1 MSSFTTA
8 RPGFRLIFRD
18 DSVRLWRSARATEE
32 VSLGAGDLA
41 RRLRAFGLDRM
52 AARARLTVFLPEGT
66 VWEAALALPRW
77 NPAARRRAA
86 RAAAAEA
93 LALDPAAVAVALGRR
108 RPDGTTPVAAIPTA
122 RLAETR
128 AFLTPLGLD
137 PDCIATTGGSVGF
150 RRSPAFL
157 PARLVPELPAFAG
170 LRLPTGFLA
179 PLPRRAQPLLLAG
192 AGLAVVAA
200 VGLATLP
207 GSPQPA
213 LVAAAPDALDS
224 PSMVVMPVPAYPVL
238 STLRAAADPAPHHRP
253 AGLAPVTLARAEA
266 PVLRIAPAAPRPAP
280 VSLAEAIGSAPVVT
294 MATRNLPPT
303 PLPPLPHSARGDA
316 GPRVA
321 ELGTTMTDAVMPRPR
336 PVARDVLGRIGAE
349 LPASA
354 APLSPAGADMSLRPH
369 WRPLSVRAEATETVP
384 FGAAAAAT
392 LATEPSPRPEPRPGA
407 ATAVAASAAGLA
419 PRPRQGSA
427 PLPED
432 VAAAAASAAF
442 VSAAR
447 PAPRQAAVRIAPVAV
462 ASLGPVRDLVPA
474 PAPAPR
480 SVASVSPSVRA
491 AVATATAPAAAPR
504 VVPPQPKRVA
514 ALPPVVSV
522 PQKPR
527 AVASAPLAV
536 RSLPSAPRSP
546 AAAVP
551 LPVRTTAA
559 RGPVIQTTPKA
570 VAGPRVASTQPAVQ
584 KTAPRDTWRARGFL
598 SARATPTT
606 TEKVGVSRR
615 GASLIGVFGDADGRY
630 ALVQT
635 QRGKV
640 ARVRQGDTVDG
651 AVVASITKDS
661 VALDG
666 RNATI
671 LRLPD

>member
-1 MSSFTTA
+1 MSSFTTP
-8 RPGFRLIFRD
+8 RPGFRLLFRD
-18 DSVRLWRSARATEE
+18 DSVRLWRSARVTEE
-32 VSLGAGDLA
+32 VSLGAADLA

-52 AARARLTVFLPEGT
+52 AARARLTVLLPERT
-66 VWEAALALPRW
+66 VWEAALVLPRW
-77 NPAARRRAA
+77 NPTARRRAA

-93 LALDPAAVAVALGRR
+93 LGLDPAAVAVAVGRR
-108 RPDGTTPVAAIPTA
+108 RPDGTTPIAAIPAA

-128 AFLTPLGLD
+128 AFLAPLGLD
-137 PDCIATTGGSVGF
+137 PDCVGTTGGSVGF

-157 PARLVPELPAFAG
+157 PARLVPDLPSFAG
-170 LRLPTGFLA
+170 LHLPTGFLA
-179 PLPRRAQPLLLAG
+179 PLPRRAQPALLAG
-192 AGLAVVAA
+192 TGLAAVAAIGLAV
-200 VGLATLP
+200 LP
-207 GSPQPA
+207 GDQQPDR
-213 LVAAAPDALDS
+213 LAAAPEALEA
-224 PSMVVMPVPAYPVL
+224 PSMTVMPVPAYPVL
-238 STLRAAADPAPHHRP
+238 STLHAAPDPAPHHRP
-253 AGLAPVTLARAEA
+253 AGLAPITLARAEPPA
-266 PVLRIAPAAPRPAP
+266 LRIAPAAPRPAP
-280 VSLAEAIGSAPVVT
+280 IARTEAIGSAPVVT

-303 PLPPLPHSARGDA
+303 PLPPLPQSARGDA

-336 PVARDVLGRIGAE
+336 PVSGPVTRDVLARIGAE
-349 LPASA
+349 LPAGA
-354 APLSPAGADMSLRPH
+354 ATSLRPR
-369 WRPLSVRAEATETVP
+369 WRPLAVRAESAEADLP

-392 LATEPSPRPEPRPGA
+392 LATDPSPRPEPRPGA
-407 ATAVAASAAGLA
+407 ATTVAAAAAGTA
-419 PRPRQGSA
+419 PRPRQGAA
-427 PLPED
+427 PIPED
-432 VAAAAASAAF
+432 VAAVAAATSAAF

-447 PAPRQAAVRIAPVAV
+447 PAPRQAAARIVPVAV
-462 ASLGPVRDLVPA
+462 ASLGPVRGLVPA
-474 PAPAPR
+474 TAPAAR
-480 SVASVSPSVRA
+480 TTASVGPSVRA
-491 AVATATAPAAAPR
+491 AVATATTPAAAPR
-504 VVPPQPKRVA
+504 ALPPQPKRVA
-514 ALPPVVSV
+514 ALPPAVSV

-527 AVASAPLAV
+527 AAASVPV
-536 RSLPSAPRSP
+536 TTRSLPSAPRSL

-551 LPVRTTAA
+551 VPVRTTSA
-559 RGPVIQTTPKA
+559 RGPVVQPAPKIVA
-570 VAGPRVASTQPAVQ
+570 VPRIASTQPAVQ
-584 KTAPRDTWRARGFL
+584 KSTPRESWRARGFL